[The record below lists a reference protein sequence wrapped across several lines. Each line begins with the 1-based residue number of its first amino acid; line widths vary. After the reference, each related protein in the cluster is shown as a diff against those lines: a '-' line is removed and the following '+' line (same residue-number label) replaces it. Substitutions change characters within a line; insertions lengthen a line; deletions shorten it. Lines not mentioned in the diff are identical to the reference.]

1 MKTGSLLKSTNFKQ
15 KYDDK
20 LTDLRFQVLYKSIVV
35 TRWIKMV
42 SWMQVVHFI
51 SIELTSTDK
60 AEYIFAYSKY

>member
-51 SIELTSTDK
+51 SIELTNTDK
-60 AEYIFAYSKY
+60 AEHIFAYSKY